1 MKRDSEHGTISTPL
15 LRYGKIGG
23 QFSFLCNR
31 IPKMDFRTDGLEML
45 GTYSVHDEL
54 EAASPDSRLSL

>member
-23 QFSFLCNR
+23 QFSFFMQQNSEGG
-31 IPKMDFRTDGLEML
+31 FSNGWL
-45 GTYSVHDEL
+45 GNARYSVCDEL
-54 EAASPDSRLSL
+54 ETASPDSRLSL